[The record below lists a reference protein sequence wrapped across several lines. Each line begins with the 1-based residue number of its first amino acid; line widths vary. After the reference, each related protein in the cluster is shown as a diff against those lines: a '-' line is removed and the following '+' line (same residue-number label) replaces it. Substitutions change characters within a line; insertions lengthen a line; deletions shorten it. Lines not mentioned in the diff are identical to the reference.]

1 MLYCCNIGYCFAVFV
16 QLIFNGGDDEEVGVE
31 EKIGKLV
38 DRILNKSNEK
48 IRKLKPRPKA
58 CALSHPEGSDHAT
71 GTIISQSKMFFP
83 SFTRYPVK
91 DSPSAA
97 GSCQSQKTAQVRW
110 TATARPWSCSL
121 RTPRSSSTA
130 ARCCAAWGGHEV
142 RERARDPLAATPL
155 SQ

>member
-48 IRKLKPRPKA
+48 IRKLTPRPKA

-97 GSCQSQKTAQVRW
+97 GSCQSQTKPPRCAGQLPAGGSAGSFRG
-110 TATARPWSCSL
+110 TATWPASG
-121 RTPRSSSTA
+121 PRQTGT
-130 ARCCAAWGGHEV
+130 C
-142 RERARDPLAATPL
+142 
-155 SQ
+155 